1 MTITPE
7 PAPPESAP
15 VMELERPRRGGG
27 LLARITH
34 HLRTQNWTA
43 IVIEFLVVLL
53 GVFLA
58 FQLNNWNEERAAT
71 ERRAGIVGAIITN
84 ISDSLSVQTGMIGEI
99 EKGLAD
105 WEKAYAAGEKP
116 APYFFRIKGS
126 DTAPTVWTTFEQMQ
140 LTELLDPVT
149 LFDLAFF
156 YSELDGVG
164 RKYIRY
170 VTFVEDEVLPRVLVG
185 GEAFYAPNGAL
196 LPEFRAN
203 MDRLRDFQVETVEQT
218 RWARCLVYRLEAKD
232 RFDKN
237 CRRAGYVLEGMD
249 AGGGMP

>member
-1 MTITPE
+1 MSETQETV
-7 PAPPESAP
+7 AP
-15 VMELERPRRGGG
+15 VAPVEQPEQARGSS
-27 LLARITH
+27 LLGRIAH

-43 IVIEFLVVLL
+43 IAIEFFVVLI

-58 FQLNNWNEERAAT
+58 FQLNNWNEERVEA

-84 ISDSLSVQTGMIGEI
+84 ISDSLGVQTKMVNEI
-99 EKGLAD
+99 ETGLAD
-105 WEKAYAAGEKP
+105 WEKAFAAGEKP
-116 APYFFRIKGS
+116 VPYYFRINGS

-170 VTFVEDEVLPRVLVG
+170 VTFVEDEVLPRALVG
-185 GEAFYAPNGAL
+185 GDVFYDGDGAL

-232 RFDKN
+232 RFAEN

-249 AGGGMP
+249 AVGGAP